1 MKTNVEIKIEC
12 KGEAVGTLG
21 WFNSIMNKSEFII
34 KNSNTGNPAIF
45 LKTNEDEGKVT
56 YRFLCKKWDKKTDP
70 FGYRLTSDE
79 YLCEVAESRLDGGG
93 LFNIPLTPACKQ
105 AVEEVIQTA
114 KEVFKEWWESQ

>member
-45 LKTNEDEGKVT
+45 LKTVEEDGKVT
-56 YRFLCKKWDKKTDP
+56 YRFLCKKLDNKTNP
-70 FGYRLTSDE
+70 LGYRLTSDD
-79 YLCEVAESRLDGGG
+79 YLCEVVDNSPIGDG
-93 LFNIPLTPACKQ
+93 LFGVPLTPACKQ
-105 AVEEVIQTA
+105 AVEDMITTA
-114 KEVFKEWWESQ
+114 KEIFKEWWESQ

>member
-34 KNSNTGNPAIF
+34 KNSNTGTPAIF
-45 LKTNEDEGKVT
+45 LKTVEEDGKVT
-56 YRFLCKKWDKKTDP
+56 YRFLCKKLDNKTNP
-70 FGYRLTSDE
+70 LGYRLTSDD
-79 YLCEVAESRLDGGG
+79 YLCEVVDNSPIGDG
-93 LFNIPLTPACKQ
+93 LFGVPLTPACKQ
-105 AVEEVIQTA
+105 AVEDMITTA